1 MESWNHQKLELHE
14 FQKLVLENLDPKI
27 LVSSFVN
34 EEPAR
39 GSAEPSG
46 PGDPRSNFPRRPS
59 LKPGFGIGIW

>member
-34 EEPAR
+34 EGPAR

-46 PGDPRSNFPRRPS
+46 LRHKRWDIPNMH
-59 LKPGFGIGIW
+59 